1 MSTGEKQLVRDKVAA
16 QPARTLTRER
26 IAALTEPTEDALAEP
41 ALGHRNLAVAL
52 ALWLVACV
60 SIVAFWERFHIGI
73 LGTSNAPQFLYQA
86 DAFLHGHWDIALPT
100 TMTDV
105 VRIHGKDYIVYPPF
119 PAILMMP
126 FVAIFGVHNTSDVLF
141 TAIIA
146 SFNLPLLFLL
156 LEQVRANG
164 LTRRVWLENAV
175 IALFAYYGSINL
187 WLSLGGRMWFT
198 AHIVSFTCVLLSL
211 ILAFRRH
218 YGWSAVLLTCAFWS
232 RSTILLGFPFL
243 FYLAWQDAGATH
255 DLQRFATSLWKRA
268 PDWTAVP
275 WRRLIPPAVVT
286 GVMLILFMVRNAVI
300 FGSPLDTGYAVL
312 IQQHYPI
319 VTTGPF
325 CVCYVPAN
333 VVANFFTF
341 PRVTFSGPFDRHPA
355 FDMLN
360 NGLAVSVFITT
371 PLFLLLFWRNRTR
384 SHLRAALWVT
394 LGLIVVAVLLFHAS
408 GWYQF
413 GARYLFDGYAYA
425 FLLLALTDVR
435 VDWRFVLLGFLGVI
449 INVLGAH
456 QFWTQNIFHL

>member
-1 MSTGEKQLVRDKVAA
+1 MSTSEKQLVRDKVSEAPVRLLWRGRLA
-16 QPARTLTRER
+16 G
-26 IAALTEPTEDALAEP
+26 LTEPTEAALAEP
-41 ALGHRNLAVAL
+41 AFGRRNLTIAL
-52 ALWLVACV
+52 ALWFVASV
-60 SIVAFWERFHIGI
+60 SIIAFEGRFHIGI
-73 LGTSNAPQFLYQA
+73 RSVSDAPQFLYQA
-86 DAFLHGHWDIALPT
+86 EAFLHGHWDIALPPSV
-100 TMTDV
+100 TDV
-105 VRIHGKDYIVYPPF
+105 VVIHGKDYIVYPPF

-126 FVAIFGVHNTSDVLF
+126 FVAIFGLATSDVLF
-141 TAIIA
+141 TAVIA
-146 SFNLPLLFLL
+146 SFNLPLIFLL

-164 LTRRVWLENAV
+164 LTRRVCLENIV
-175 IALFAYYGSINL
+175 IALLAYYGSINL

-243 FYLAWQDAGATH
+243 FYLAWQDAGASH
-255 DLQRFATSLWKRA
+255 DLERFASSLWKRM

-286 GVMLILFMVRNAVI
+286 GVMLVLFMIRNALI
-300 FGSPLDTGYAVL
+300 FGLPLDTGYAVL

-341 PRVTFSGPFDRHPA
+341 PHITFSGPFDRHPA
-355 FDMLN
+355 FEMLN
-360 NGLAVSVFITT
+360 NGIAVSVFITT

-384 SHLRAALWVT
+384 SLMRAALWVT
-394 LGLIVVAVLLFHAS
+394 LGLLVVAVLLFHAS

-435 VDWRFVLLGFLGVI
+435 VDWRFALLGILGVI

-456 QFWTQNIFHL
+456 QFWTNNIFHL